1 MARGAGGADTPHAI
15 EGGASRVGARA
26 TCVDASSVR
35 LMLVRSLA
43 RVSTS
48 STSPGA
54 STGRGALATMWL
66 RLFRL
71 RLLRQGG
78 WGQKSSCSCVSAR
91 CLWQGGRSTMSYS
104 MPTDMNLRLPNQI
117 TVSSGKGCCSRPSG
131 ALMGTWCLHAASPY
145 LACQMSVF

>member
-1 MARGAGGADTPHAI
+1 MARGAGGAGTPHAI
-15 EGGASRVGARA
+15 GGGASRVGARA

-43 RVSTS
+43 KESTS

-78 WGQKSSCSCVSAR
+78 WGRSLVALVCQPGACGKVGGAPCRTR
-91 CLWQGGRSTMSYS
+91 CQ
-104 MPTDMNLRLPNQI
+104 PT
-117 TVSSGKGCCSRPSG
+117 
-131 ALMGTWCLHAASPY
+131 
-145 LACQMSVF
+145 